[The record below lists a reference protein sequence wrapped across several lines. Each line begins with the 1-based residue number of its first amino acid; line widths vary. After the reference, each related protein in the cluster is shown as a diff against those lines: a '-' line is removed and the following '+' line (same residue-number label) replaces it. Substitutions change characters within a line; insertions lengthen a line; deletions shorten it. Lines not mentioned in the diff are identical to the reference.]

1 MNSGSTPVK
10 AEIQLVNFVGD
21 SVEEMNNFLSERV
34 MGAGRDQ
41 KETR

>member
-1 MNSGSTPVK
+1 
-10 AEIQLVNFVGD
+10 
-21 SVEEMNNFLSERV
+21 VEEMNNFLSERV